1 MADPNQ
7 TQTVPDDGLRR
18 DAEGNYLLDEVV
30 ISDNG
35 GEGGNDRIV
44 SAVGSAASMLYYP
57 DAAGMPININQLDGV
72 WRIPWGFLMRNWP
85 VMAALLAMVQPTA
98 SPEFD
103 EFHPGPRYPREYMPS
118 AIRYVDTSRS
128 GDRIVIGI
136 GEDLPGLVPPPP
148 PLVPIPGLM
157 GPPAPPVA
165 GDLPGLQNP
174 VSDPSLAG
182 DIDIVRGDPLVKPK
196 APPLVGEQVVI
207 GVRAAGKNVEMTV
220 RRMYV
225 DTRVFSFPRYS
236 DSKYGVRFV
245 GMVNAVVTKTWGV
258 VSEAGDLAA
267 SFSWSLY
274 GVNAKGEIVHA
285 MALTNGSMLAAFQGY
300 LEGKY
305 KLDTVGFIGDYAL
318 SQMGDW
324 VVGNALKGVDNVAFA
339 LGWVGPLGITA
350 ETWYNAYD
358 QLTGQTT
365 YTGADYVSDVWAWAA
380 GQAREQ
386 DALRRARVRGLF

>member
-136 GEDLPGLVPPPP
+136 GEDLPGLVPPP
-148 PLVPIPGLM
+148 
-157 GPPAPPVA
+157 
-165 GDLPGLQNP
+165 
-174 VSDPSLAG
+174 
-182 DIDIVRGDPLVKPK
+182 
-196 APPLVGEQVVI
+196 
-207 GVRAAGKNVEMTV
+207 
-220 RRMYV
+220 
-225 DTRVFSFPRYS
+225 
-236 DSKYGVRFV
+236 
-245 GMVNAVVTKTWGV
+245 
-258 VSEAGDLAA
+258 
-267 SFSWSLY
+267 
-274 GVNAKGEIVHA
+274 
-285 MALTNGSMLAAFQGY
+285 
-300 LEGKY
+300 
-305 KLDTVGFIGDYAL
+305 L
-318 SQMGDW
+318 S
-324 VVGNALKGVDNVAFA
+324 
-339 LGWVGPLGITA
+339 
-350 ETWYNAYD
+350 
-358 QLTGQTT
+358 
-365 YTGADYVSDVWAWAA
+365 
-380 GQAREQ
+380 
-386 DALRRARVRGLF
+386 